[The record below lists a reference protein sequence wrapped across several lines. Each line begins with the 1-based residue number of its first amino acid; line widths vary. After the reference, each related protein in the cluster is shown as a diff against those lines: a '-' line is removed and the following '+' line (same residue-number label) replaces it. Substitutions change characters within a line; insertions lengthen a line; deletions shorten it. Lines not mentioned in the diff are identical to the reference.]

1 MKQQDG
7 KPRLFSFTL
16 RDFLIFA
23 AIFICALV
31 LCTLLRRSDIS
42 DGFASPVFVLAVL
55 LTSRFTNGYLF
66 GTLAA
71 FLSVIGINYI
81 FTFPYWEFNFTMTGY
96 PLTFFVMLCVSLVTC
111 TMTTKIKQQEQFRME
126 SEREKM
132 RANLLRSVSHDI
144 RTPLTSIIGSTSAIL
159 ETPDLSLE
167 QQHQLL
173 EDVRDDAQWLVR
185 VVENLLSITRLVE
198 GRLNL
203 NITEDLV
210 DDVVAEALRHVNKKS
225 AEHTIVTESGE
236 EFLLARM
243 DPRLIVQVIINI
255 VNNAI
260 EYTPAG
266 SHITIRSE
274 KKDGT
279 IILSIADDGPGIPDQ
294 EKPRVFD
301 MFYSGGNPIAD
312 SRRNC
317 GIGLSLCR
325 SIIDAHG
332 GDLTVSDNAPHGAV
346 FTFTLPAGE
355 VQLHE

>member
-1 MKQQDG
+1 MW
-7 KPRLFSFTL
+7 
-16 RDFLIFA
+16 LI
-23 AIFICALV
+23 
-31 LCTLLRRSDIS
+31 
-42 DGFASPVFVLAVL
+42 
-55 LTSRFTNGYLF
+55 
-66 GTLAA
+66 
-71 FLSVIGINYI
+71 
-81 FTFPYWEFNFTMTGY
+81 
-96 PLTFFVMLCVSLVTC
+96 
-111 TMTTKIKQQEQFRME
+111 
-126 SEREKM
+126 
-132 RANLLRSVSHDI
+132 NL
-144 RTPLTSIIGSTSAIL
+144 
-159 ETPDLSLE
+159 
-167 QQHQLL
+167 
-173 EDVRDDAQWLVR
+173 
-185 VVENLLSITRLVE
+185 VENLLSITRLVE

-312 SRRNC
+312 SRRQ
-317 GIGLSLCR
+317 LRHR
-325 SIIDAHG
+325 SFPLPVHHRRPRG
-332 GDLTVSDNAPHGAV
+332 ELTVSDNAPHGAV